1 MGRLVRS
8 TVIGALA
15 GAAGTAAMD
24 ALWYRRARRSGS
36 TQRPLEWEFSAGT
49 TTWDQ
54 VSAPGKVGRLVL
66 EKTTGDEPPDRW
78 ARTTQ
83 NVVHWA
89 TGIGWG
95 AQFGAALALAGVRR
109 ARWWWGLGL
118 GATAWA
124 ASYAVLPK
132 LDIYQPISEYDAN
145 TLAQDLSA
153 HLLFGAAAGVTYT
166 TARRATR
173 GAS

>member
-1 MGRLVRS
+1 MVGRLLRS
-8 TVIGALA
+8 AAVGALA

-24 ALWYRRARRSGS
+24 TLWYRRARRGGR
-36 TQRPLEWEFSAGT
+36 TQAPMDWEFSTGT
-49 TTWDQ
+49 TSWDQ
-54 VSAPGKVGRLVL
+54 VSAPGKVGRLAL
-66 EKTTGDEPPDRW
+66 EKATGTEPPDRW

-89 TGIGWG
+89 TGISWG
-95 AQFGAALALAGVRR
+95 AQFGAALSGVRR
-109 ARWWWGLGL
+109 PHWWWGLGL

-132 LDIYQPISEYDAN
+132 LDIYKPITEYDAN

-153 HLLFGAAAGVTYT
+153 HLLYGAAAGVTYT
-166 TARRATR
+166 AARRATR